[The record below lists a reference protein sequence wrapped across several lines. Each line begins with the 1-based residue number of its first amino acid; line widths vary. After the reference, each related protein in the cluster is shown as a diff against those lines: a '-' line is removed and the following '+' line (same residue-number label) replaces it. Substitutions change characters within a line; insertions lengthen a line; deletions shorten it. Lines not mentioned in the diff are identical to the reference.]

1 MKIEFGAPAYYRE
14 APGPPTNERLR
25 TLGSQKAST
34 GKSRE
39 PPPNTERCK
48 EKLIKVRFSSR
59 IYSDST
65 QMRGGAQDHTRSFRE
80 DAKKAKLDFCE
91 GNGPE
96 ITNTTGNTEWNWLS
110 GLPPPPAQG
119 MDGDP

>member
-1 MKIEFGAPAYYRE
+1 MIAHKGEVFIENIQQIDADE
-14 APGPPTNERLR
+14 KGP
-25 TLGSQKAST
+25 
-34 GKSRE
+34 
-39 PPPNTERCK
+39 
-48 EKLIKVRFSSR
+48 
-59 IYSDST
+59 
-65 QMRGGAQDHTRSFRE
+65 QDHTRSFRE
-80 DAKKAKLDFCE
+80 DATKAKLDFCE